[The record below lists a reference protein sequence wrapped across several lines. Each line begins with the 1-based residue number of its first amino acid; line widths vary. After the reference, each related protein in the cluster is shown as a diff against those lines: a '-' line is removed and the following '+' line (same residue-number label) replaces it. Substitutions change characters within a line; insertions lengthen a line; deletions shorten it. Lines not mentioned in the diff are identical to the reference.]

1 MAKFF
6 DMVCIMKAYHRYKFL
21 LVAFLLILS
30 FSGYS
35 QAKRVVGILKFN
47 NESSAQYDWIS
58 NGIEQILYSK
68 LKDIS
73 SISVFEEETLSR
85 ILQKLG
91 NNSSPQIGARQA
103 FSIGK
108 ETGIEVLILGNYRV
122 VNDNLAI
129 GFKLVSTYTGSPV
142 MEQAFS
148 GQLADIFAL
157 FESALGQAMD
167 IMQIPLSD
175 SDMRILNDRPT
186 SSILA
191 FEDYCKAYAEI
202 GKGSTMEIIAGY
214 FQRAVRSDPDFWEAQ
229 YNLGVIYYN
238 FDLYKKALE
247 QFDTVIRHNPDFYKP
262 IYGRGVIYFLQ
273 KEYKRS
279 LNEFKKVLR
288 LNKDHDRS
296 YYYLGIVY
304 TELDSLKKASQY
316 LDKSIE
322 LNPNYAPAFY
332 QLSITERNRGWF
344 KKAINSAK
352 TALKLN
358 PGFYQAN
365 NSLGEC
371 YYALNLFEEAI
382 IEFNKAI
389 KLRPSYST
397 AYFNLGNAIYK
408 KGALE
413 EIVDAYWSIL
423 ENQYIGSASSSNAN
437 SPVDDLRD
445 LREKSRSRD
454 VTAITSQMVS
464 AYRNAL
470 TYDRNFYEASYN
482 LALTYEN
489 AGNLDSAEY
498 FYKQTISIKPELAQ
512 AHMKLARLYDVQTK
526 YDMALGEYKEVV
538 KNDPEYFSGNPRL
551 GESYR
556 YINIVETVLQE
567 YQSRLARNPRDKD
580 ALKVVGKIHLSLG
593 RLGQAEN
600 YYQQLVQL
608 SPNDNGAAE
617 TLREIRRKMRKL

>member
-6 DMVCIMKAYHRYKFL
+6 CMAVNMKAYHGYRFL
-21 LVAFLLILS
+21 FVAFLLILN

-35 QAKRVVGILKFN
+35 QAKRVIGILEFD
-47 NESSAQYDWIS
+47 NESSAEYGWVS
-58 NGIEQILYSK
+58 NGIEQILYDK
-68 LKDIS
+68 LKEIS
-73 SISVFEEETLSR
+73 SLSVFEEETLSR
-85 ILQKLG
+85 VLEKLSV
-91 NNSSPQIGARQA
+91 NSSRQLGARQA

-122 VNDNLAI
+122 ANDNIAL
-129 GFKLVSTYTGSPV
+129 GFKLVSTYTGAPL
-142 MEQAFS
+142 MEQTFS
-148 GQLADIFAL
+148 GQLGEIFSL
-157 FESALGQAMD
+157 FESALGQAME
-167 IMQIPLSD
+167 IMRIPLSELD
-175 SDMRILNDRPT
+175 TRILNARST
-186 SSILA
+186 NSIVA
-191 FEDYCKAYAEI
+191 FEFYCKAYAEI
-202 GKGSTMEIIAGY
+202 DKGSTMEIIAGY
-214 FQRAVRSDPDFWEAQ
+214 FQRALKSDPNFWEAQ

-247 QFDTVIRHNPDFYKP
+247 QFDSVIQRRPDFYKP
-262 IYGRGVIYFLQ
+262 FYGKAVIYFLE
-273 KEYKRS
+273 KEYQRS
-279 LNEFKKVLR
+279 LREFKRVLK

-296 YYYLGIVY
+296 YYYLGIIY
-304 TELDSLKKASQY
+304 TDLDSLNKASEY
-316 LDKSIE
+316 LDKSVE
-322 LNPNYAPAFY
+322 LNPNYAPAYY

-352 TALKLN
+352 KALKLN

-365 NSLGEC
+365 NSLGES
-371 YYALNLFEEAI
+371 YYALNLFEESI

-389 KLRPSYST
+389 RLRPSYAT

-423 ENQYIGSASSSNAN
+423 ENQYIGISSQSSSD
-437 SPVDDLRD
+437 SPVDDLTE
-445 LREKSRSRD
+445 LREKSRNRD
-454 VTAITSQMVS
+454 LGAIARQMVQ

-489 AGNLDSAEY
+489 DGNLDSAEY
-498 FYKQTISIKPELAQ
+498 FYKQTISIKPDLAQ
-512 AHMKLARLYDVQTK
+512 AHMKLAKIYHLQTK

-538 KNDPEYFSGNPRL
+538 KNEPEYFSGSPRL

-567 YQSRLARNPRDKD
+567 YQQKLRSNPRDKE

-593 RLGQAEN
+593 RLGQAED

-608 SPNDNGAAE
+608 SPNDDGAAE
-617 TLREIRRKMRKL
+617 MLREIRRKMRKL

>member
-1 MAKFF
+1 
-6 DMVCIMKAYHRYKFL
+6 MVLIMKAYHGYKFL

-35 QAKRVVGILKFN
+35 QTKRVIGILEFDN
-47 NESSAQYDWIS
+47 ASSAEYEWVS
-58 NGIEQILYSK
+58 NGIEQILYDK
-68 LKDIS
+68 LKEIS
-73 SISVFEEETLSR
+73 SLSVFEEETLSR
-85 ILQKLG
+85 VLEKLSV
-91 NNSSPQIGARQA
+91 SSSGQIGTRQA

-122 VNDNLAI
+122 VNDNLTL
-129 GFKLVSTYTGSPV
+129 GFKLVSTYTGAPL
-142 MEQAFS
+142 MQQTFS
-148 GQLADIFAL
+148 GQLADIFGL
-157 FESALGQAMD
+157 FESALSQAMNV
-167 IMQIPLSD
+167 MQLPLSD
-175 SDMRILNDRPT
+175 SDIRILHNRST
-186 SSILA
+186 SSIVA
-191 FEDYCKAYAEI
+191 FEYYCKAYSEI
-202 GKGSTMEIIAGY
+202 DKGSTMEIIAGY
-214 FQRAVRSDPDFWEAQ
+214 FQRAVKSDPNFWEAQ

-247 QFDTVIRHNPDFYKP
+247 QFDTVIQRKPDFYKP
-262 IYGRGVIYFLQ
+262 LYGKAVIYFLQ
-273 KEYKRS
+273 KEYERS
-279 LNEFKKVLR
+279 LREFKRVLAI
-288 LNKDHDRS
+288 NKDHDRS
-296 YYYLGIVY
+296 YYYLGIIY
-304 TELDSLKKASQY
+304 TELDSLKKGSEY

-322 LNPNYAPAFY
+322 LNPNYAPAYY
-332 QLSITERNRGWF
+332 QLSVTERNRGWF

-352 TALKLN
+352 KALKLN

-371 YYALNLFEEAI
+371 YYALNLFEESV

-389 KLRPSYST
+389 KLRPSYSI
-397 AYFNLGNAIYK
+397 AYFNLGNAVYK

-423 ENQYIGSASSSNAN
+423 ENQYIGSGSESNSN
-437 SPVDDLRD
+437 SPVDDLSD
-445 LREKSRSRD
+445 LREKSRNRD
-454 VTAITSQMVS
+454 ADAIARQMVS

-470 TYDRNFYEASYN
+470 TYDKNFYEACYN

-489 AGNLDSAEY
+489 DGNLDSAEY
-498 FYKQTISIKPELAQ
+498 FYKQTISIKSDLAQ
-512 AHMKLARLYDVQTK
+512 AHMKLAKIYHRQTK
-526 YDMALGEYKEVV
+526 YDMALVEYKEVV
-538 KNDPEYFSGNPRL
+538 KNEPEYFSGSPRL

-556 YINIVETVLQE
+556 YINIIETVLQE
-567 YQSRLARNPRDKD
+567 YQVRLTNNPRDKE

-608 SPNDNGAAE
+608 SPNDDGAAE